1 MRRISLWLNIIPNG
15 LILNGYEGLYKI
27 NRKGEVVSLPRT
39 RCKGKIKKAALGS
52 HGYLTISLCKN
63 NKAKTYLL
71 HRLVAETFISNPNNK
86 PDVNHKNGIKTD
98 DRVENLEWC
107 TKSENMKHAVNTGL
121 YSPPRIIVEGEQH
134 GRAKLKKQDIVYIL
148 KHKEIGDTELAKK
161 FNVSREHIWLIKKRK
176 SWRCLNEC

>member
-1 MRRISLWLNIIPNG
+1 MMVDYDVTESGIVVNTKTGKVLHQ
-15 LILNGYEGLYKI
+15 YKS
-27 NRKGEVVSLPRT
+27 K
-39 RCKGKIKKAALGS
+39 
-52 HGYLTISLCKN
+52 HGYLRVALCENGKQ
-63 NKAKTYLL
+63 KRVFV
-71 HRLVAETFISNPNNK
+71 HRLVAMKYIPNPHNL
-86 PDVNHKNGIKTD
+86 PQVNHKNGIKTD
-98 DRVENLEWC
+98 NRVKNLEWC